1 MIIPGY
7 REDVMKVVMT
17 GSSGM
22 IGTALASS
30 LESNGDEVVRLV
42 RRPPQ
47 SASELQWNPAAARGG
62 LDPALLDGT
71 AAAVNLAG
79 APIAAGRWTAARK
92 QEIQDSRIASTR
104 ALTELLTALPTA
116 PSVLLSGSAIGY
128 YGDTGGRE
136 VDESGPIGEGF
147 LAGVVRQW
155 EAAAAPAAEA
165 GIRLVYLRTGI
176 VLSRRGGVLKTLLPV
191 FRLGLGA
198 KIGSGT
204 QVMSWITLS
213 DWVRIAR
220 YLISG
225 TDLSGPVNLTA
236 PQPATNAEF
245 TDALAAAAGHRARLG
260 IPAAA
265 LQLGL
270 GEVSGELLSSARVI
284 PRRLLDA
291 GADGLWQSGDSVG
304 PALAAELRQP
314 SPAR

>member
-1 MIIPGY
+1 
-7 REDVMKVVMT
+7 MKIVMT
-17 GSSGM
+17 GSSGL

-42 RRPPQ
+42 RRPPG
-47 SASELQWNPAAARGG
+47 SARELQWNPAASRGG
-62 LDPALLDGT
+62 LDPAVLDGT

-92 QEIQDSRIASTR
+92 QEIQDSRIATTR
-104 ALTELLTALPTA
+104 ALTELLTALPTR

-128 YGDTGGRE
+128 YGDTGGRA
-136 VDESGPIGEGF
+136 VDESGPMGEGF
-147 LAGVVRQW
+147 LAGVVQQW

-165 GIRLVYLRTGI
+165 GIRVVYLRTGV
-176 VLSRRGGVLKTLLPV
+176 VLSRKGGVLGKLLPV

-198 KIGSGT
+198 RIGSGT

-220 YLISG
+220 YLISAPAI
-225 TDLSGPVNLTA
+225 SGPVNLTA
-236 PQPATNAEF
+236 PVPATNAEF

-265 LQLGL
+265 LQFGL
-270 GEVSGELLSSARVI
+270 GEVSGELLASARVI
-284 PRRLLDA
+284 PQRLLDS
-291 GADGLWQSGDSVG
+291 GADGLWVSGDTIG
-304 PALAAELRQP
+304 PALATELQQA
-314 SPAR
+314 SAAR

>member
-1 MIIPGY
+1 
-7 REDVMKVVMT
+7 MKIVMT
-17 GSSGM
+17 GSSGL

-30 LESNGDEVVRLV
+30 LESDGNEVIRLV

-47 SASELQWNPAAARGG
+47 SPRELQWNPAASRGG
-62 LDPALLDGT
+62 LDPVLLDGVS
-71 AAAVNLAG
+71 AAVNLAG
-79 APIAAGRWTAARK
+79 APIASGRWTAARK

-116 PSVLLSGSAIGY
+116 PSVFLSGSAIGY

-136 VDESGPIGEGF
+136 VDESGTIGEGF

-165 GIRLVYLRTGI
+165 GIRVVYLRTGI
-176 VLSRRGGVLKTLLPV
+176 VLARQGGVLKSLLPV

-198 KIGSGT
+198 RIGSGT
-204 QVMSWITLS
+204 QIMSWITLS

-220 YLISG
+220 YLISE
-225 TDLSGPVNLTA
+225 TSISGPVNLTA

-245 TDALAAAAGHRARLG
+245 TAALAAAAGHRARLG

-291 GADGLWQSGDSVG
+291 GADGLWQSGDSIG
-304 PALAAELRQP
+304 PALASELQQA
-314 SPAR
+314 SAAH

>member
-1 MIIPGY
+1 
-7 REDVMKVVMT
+7 MKIVMT
-17 GSSGM
+17 GSSGL

-42 RRPPQ
+42 RRPPR
-47 SASELQWNPAAARGG
+47 SARELQWNPNASRGG
-62 LDPALLDGT
+62 LDPAVLDGT

-79 APIAAGRWTAARK
+79 APVAAGRWTAARK

-104 ALTELLTALPTA
+104 ALAELLTALPT
-116 PSVLLSGSAIGY
+116 PPGVLLSGSAIGY

-136 VDESGPIGEGF
+136 VDESGPMGQGF
-147 LAGVVRQW
+147 LAGVVREW
-155 EAAAAPAAEA
+155 EAATAPAAGA
-165 GIRLVYLRTGI
+165 GIRVALLRTGV
-176 VLSRRGGVLKTLLPV
+176 VLSRHGGILGKLLPV

-198 KIGSGT
+198 RIGSGT
-204 QVMSWITLS
+204 QFMSWITLS

-220 YLISG
+220 YLISEPAI
-225 TDLSGPVNLTA
+225 SGPVNLTA
-236 PQPATNAEF
+236 PKPATNAEF

-270 GEVSGELLSSARVI
+270 GEVSGELLSSAQVI

-291 GADGLWQSGDSVG
+291 GADGLWQSGDSIG
-304 PALAAELRQP
+304 PALATELQQV
-314 SPAR
+314 S